1 MSSEEKKSI
10 IATIEQ
16 FYFDN
21 RKQINIASIAVI
33 VLIGGWIAYSKYW
46 QPKREAEAQSQIFVA
61 QRFFAQDSLDK
72 ALNGDGNYLGMVDIA
87 DQYPRTK
94 AGNLAK
100 FYAGRIYLGKGEF
113 QTALDYFKKVSFKD
127 EIMAAQVQGLI
138 GDCEIELGNNEDG
151 ADAYFKAGKMRDN
164 EFTSAYNLKKAG
176 MAYEMAGD
184 YKSALKA
191 YLIIKDKYKES
202 AMGYNI
208 DKYITKCET
217 KLGK

>member
-21 RKQINIASIAVI
+21 RKQINAASIAVI

-72 ALNGDGNYLGMVDIA
+72 ALNGDGNYPGMVDIA

-113 QTALDYFKKVSFKD
+113 ESALDYFKKVSFKD

-138 GDCEIELGNNEDG
+138 GDCHLELGNNEDG

-164 EFTSAYNLKKAG
+164 EFTSPYNLKKAG
-176 MAYEMAGD
+176 MAYELAGD

-191 YLIIKDKYKES
+191 YQLIKDKYKES

-217 KLGK
+217 KLGQ